1 MFADLL
7 TANGYLAIVERNFS
21 IGLDDGDII
30 AKFSENKD
38 YIPYNLLNALEEA
51 GLFVRVAEEET
62 EKDAWAPTVEE
73 YLACRHSQNGL
84 SRERMGDESA
94 DAFDAAIRDRVEMR
108 LKDGSIRMGGN
119 RLSGTVDSSVIWGK
133 PKKV

>member
-1 MFADLL
+1 
-7 TANGYLAIVERNFS
+7 
-21 IGLDDGDII
+21 
-30 AKFSENKD
+30 
-38 YIPYNLLNALEEA
+38 LLNALEEA
-51 GLFVRVAEEET
+51 SLFVRVAEEET

-108 LKDGSIRMGGN
+108 LKDGSVRMEEDH
-119 RLSGTVDSSVIWGK
+119 LLGTVDSSVIWGK
-133 PKKV
+133 PKRV